1 MLEEE
6 QQAAPPAAPQVD
18 AFGNPLD
25 ASGSPPYD
33 PVYIEQVRQEIELA
47 HDEFQRLLN
56 GRPRY
61 YGGRRW

>member
-1 MLEEE
+1 MFEEKPQE
-6 QQAAPPAAPQVD
+6 PLAPPQVD

-33 PVYIEQVRQEIELA
+33 PVYIEQVRQEIEYA
-47 HDEFQRLLN
+47 HEEFQRLLS

-61 YGGRRW
+61 SLSRRW